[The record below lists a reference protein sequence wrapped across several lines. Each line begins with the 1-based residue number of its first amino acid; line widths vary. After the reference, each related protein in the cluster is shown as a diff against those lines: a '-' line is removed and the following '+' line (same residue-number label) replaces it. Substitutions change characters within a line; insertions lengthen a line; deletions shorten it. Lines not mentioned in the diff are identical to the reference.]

1 MKNLVKDYI
10 EEDADYTGK
19 WSAVYLPALP
29 DESKRPDMHGFDSK
43 EEAWEYIFSRMCDSC
58 VSQRNRALLGF
69 EEVDE
74 DEDNPYPPSLYP
86 GCACEW
92 EAIQTNDL
100 LQCESFSDI
109 MDAAGA
115 QVIYQKL

>member
-10 EEDADYTGK
+10 EEEADYTGK

-43 EEAWEYIFSRMCDSC
+43 EDAWEYIYSRMCDLC
-58 VSQRNRALLGF
+58 VEERNRALLGMEDD
-69 EEVDE
+69 EE
-74 DEDNPYPPSLYP
+74 NGIFASFRP

-92 EAIQTNDL
+92 EAIPTDDL
-100 LQCESFSDI
+100 LKCETFSDI

-115 QVIYQKL
+115 KVIYQKL